1 MGKKRDLQVLR
12 TIDGETRTVGSSS
25 PPDFLRYFDFPIFS
39 YYYYITMFRCCC
51 WNWFVGGSDDD
62 RCRDSDDFG
71 IAELTRAAAT
81 ETVTPPDCVPFR
93 FSFPSFPLDSVQ
105 QQELLLNRNRQQ
117 QQQQKDSG
125 RPVRT
130 GSNLPYSCTIRL
142 LERVLPLFLFFLRL
156 LARDIHKRLKY
167 LCPTGDG
174 KRAANESSRIKH
186 C

>member
-93 FSFPSFPLDSVQ
+93 FSFPSFPLSSVQ

-117 QQQQKDSG
+117 KDSG

-130 GSNLPYSCTIRL
+130 GRNLPYSRARSDCWN
-142 LERVLPLFLFFLRL
+142 VSFLFFFFFSVFWQETFI
-156 LARDIHKRLKY
+156 RD
-167 LCPTGDG
+167 
-174 KRAANESSRIKH
+174 
-186 C
+186 

>member
-25 PPDFLRYFDFPIFS
+25 PPNFLRYFDFPIFS

-105 QQELLLNRNRQQ
+105 QQ
-117 QQQQKDSG
+117 QQKDIG

-142 LERVLPLFLFFLRL
+142 LERALPLFLFFFSVFWQETFI
-156 LARDIHKRLKY
+156 RDLNTLVHLETANGRQ
-167 LCPTGDG
+167 TG
-174 KRAANESSRIKH
+174 AAE
-186 C
+186 

>member
-117 QQQQKDSG
+117 QQQQQQKDETPPSLSSSG
-125 RPVRT
+125 PLSPPPFFPFGIVPSPRA
-130 GSNLPYSCTIRL
+130 LPPSAAGR
-142 LERVLPLFLFFLRL
+142 R
-156 LARDIHKRLKY
+156 ARGRSAL
-167 LCPTGDG
+167 
-174 KRAANESSRIKH
+174 
-186 C
+186 

>member
-81 ETVTPPDCVPFR
+81 ETVTPPDCVPFLILLSL
-93 FSFPSFPLDSVQ
+93 FSTRLSPAAGVAVK
-105 QQELLLNRNRQQ
+105 
-117 QQQQKDSG
+117 QKPAATAAG
-125 RPVRT
+125 PWPA
-130 GSNLPYSCTIRL
+130 G
-142 LERVLPLFLFFLRL
+142 
-156 LARDIHKRLKY
+156 A
-167 LCPTGDG
+167 DG
-174 KRAANESSRIKH
+174 
-186 C
+186 

>member
-117 QQQQKDSG
+117 QQQQQQKDETPPSLSSSG
-125 RPVRT
+125 PL
-130 GSNLPYSCTIRL
+130 SPPPFFL
-142 LERVLPLFLFFLRL
+142 LVSSPPRVLSHHLLPADGPGGARL
-156 LARDIHKRLKY
+156 
-167 LCPTGDG
+167 
-174 KRAANESSRIKH
+174 SSCSSH
-186 C
+186 

>member
-51 WNWFVGGSDDD
+51 WNWFVGCWLNWSDDD

-117 QQQQKDSG
+117 QQQKDSG

-130 GSNLPYSCTIRL
+130 GRNLPYSRARSDCWN
-142 LERVLPLFLFFLRL
+142 VSFLFFFFFSVFWQETFI
-156 LARDIHKRLKY
+156 RD
-167 LCPTGDG
+167 
-174 KRAANESSRIKH
+174 
-186 C
+186 